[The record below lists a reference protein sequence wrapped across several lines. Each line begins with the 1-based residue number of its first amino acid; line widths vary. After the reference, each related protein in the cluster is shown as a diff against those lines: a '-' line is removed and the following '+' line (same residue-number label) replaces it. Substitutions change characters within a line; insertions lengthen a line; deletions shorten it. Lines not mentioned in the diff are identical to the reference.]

1 MKGTSQL
8 VNDRMNGIPRRE
20 FLALAGAAALSAP
33 FLLEACRSS
42 AATQGAQGPIK
53 VASLLDRTGAFQSI
67 GTAMADATTLAVES
81 INKKGGVLGQQL
93 QLQIFDTQSDNA
105 MYTQFARQIALDSSI
120 AVVMGGILSASREA
134 IRPIFDS
141 AKKLYFYNEQY
152 EGGVCDKHT
161 FVVGDVPTQQMA
173 PLVKY
178 GLNKFGKKFY
188 TIAADYNWGHISVSA
203 INKFISDMGG
213 TQLGVEFIPLDVTQY
228 GTTIDKIQR
237 AAPDV
242 LMALTV
248 GGSQQTFYRQWKAAG
263 LKSRIPIVSPS
274 FGTGDDT
281 VVLDPSESQGV
292 VVALHYFQELDNP
305 TNKQFVQDWHARFP
319 NATYPRV
326 SADGEDTWT
335 AWHLWAMAVN
345 KAGTTDTDKVIQVLE
360 SGLEIDA
367 PSGKVRLD
375 GGSHHAAL
383 SMSMAVVNDH
393 RTFDII
399 STSGPVDP
407 TYEMSVCNLV
417 KNPSTNQ
424 QFSP

>member
-1 MKGTSQL
+1 
-8 VNDRMNGIPRRE
+8 
-20 FLALAGAAALSAP
+20 
-33 FLLEACRSS
+33 
-42 AATQGAQGPIK
+42 
-53 VASLLDRTGAFQSI
+53 VASLLARTGAFQST
-67 GTAMADATTLAVES
+67 GVALAAATTLAVES

-105 MYTQFARQIALDSSI
+105 MYTQFARQIALDDSI

-178 GLNKFGKKFY
+178 GLDKFGKKFY
-188 TIAADYNWGHISVSA
+188 TIAADYNWGHISVSN
-203 INKFISDMGG
+203 INKFIQDGGG
-213 TQLGVEFIPLDVTQY
+213 TQSGVEFIPLDVTQY
-228 GTTIDKIQR
+228 GATIDKIQR
-237 AAPDV
+237 AKPDV

-248 GGSQQTFYRQWKAAG
+248 GGSQQGFYRQWKAAG
-263 LKSRIPIVSPS
+263 LKNKIPIVSPS

-319 NATYPRV
+319 NETYPRI

-335 AWHLWAMAVN
+335 AWHLWAAAVN
-345 KAGTTDTDKVIQVLE
+345 KAGTTNTDKVIQALE

-375 GGSHHAAL
+375 GASHHAAL
-383 SMSMAVVNDH
+383 SISMAVVNDH

-407 TYEMSVCNLV
+407 AYEMSVCNLI
-417 KNPSTNQ
+417 KNPNTNQ
-424 QFSP
+424 QFAPG